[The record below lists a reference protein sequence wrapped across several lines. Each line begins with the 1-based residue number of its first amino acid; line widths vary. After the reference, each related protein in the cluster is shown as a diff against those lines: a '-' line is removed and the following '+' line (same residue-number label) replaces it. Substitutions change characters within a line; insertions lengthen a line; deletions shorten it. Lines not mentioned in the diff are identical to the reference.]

1 MVLLCF
7 LNNHDKNSFVMGRN
21 VSDYLKGK
29 GDYAKIFTRYQ
40 DSHYE
45 ECPVKDTLVKIKE
58 HAQIFDSIVVSFG
71 LRLFPSSAYKDIMD
85 KYKDETSN
93 LVFLKE
99 LKGSKTWT
107 ISDNKLDFQNT
118 RIADSGVFIFQ
129 SKDVLASKTNN
140 FNGFIKDLIK
150 QGKLKHEFVNY
161 WLFTNKYQK
170 SNSNKKRR
178 GVK

>member
-29 GDYAKIFTRYQ
+29 GDYAKIFTRYK
-40 DSHYE
+40 DTHYE
-45 ECPVKDTLVKIKE
+45 ECAVKDTLSKIKE
-58 HAQIFDSIVVSFG
+58 HAQVFDSIVVSFG

-85 KYKDETSN
+85 KHKNENSN

-107 ISDNKLDFQNT
+107 IKDNKLDFQNT

-129 SKDVLASKTNN
+129 SKDVLESKTTN
-140 FNGFIKDLIK
+140 FNSFIKELIR
-150 QGKLKHEFVNY
+150 QNKLKYEFVNY
-161 WLFTNKYQK
+161 WVFTNKYRMP
-170 SNSNKKRR
+170 KKKQR
-178 GVK
+178 GAK